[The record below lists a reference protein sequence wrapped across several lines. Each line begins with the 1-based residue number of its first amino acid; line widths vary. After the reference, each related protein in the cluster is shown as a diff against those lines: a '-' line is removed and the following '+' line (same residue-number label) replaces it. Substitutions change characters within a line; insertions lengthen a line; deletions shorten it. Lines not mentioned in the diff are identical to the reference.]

1 MTSESLQKLMPAG
14 GWQTTQQTRI
24 PPLGKQDTGFVKRL
38 LILALARFGGLNA
51 SNLWLMLMHNAR
63 ILRGFLVFAPRLMPY
78 GELPRRDTELVIL
91 RVAWNCRARYEWG
104 QHVDIGLRVGLQPE
118 EIARVALGPDTS
130 GWDSRQLAL
139 LRAADEFHHDRMVS
153 ESTWELLSVFFNQ
166 RLLIELL
173 MLIGFYEGLAGVL
186 NSTGLPLDAAP
197 EQRLAWSRT

>member
-1 MTSESLQKLMPAG
+1 MTSESLQKLIPAG
-14 GWQTTQQTRI
+14 GWRTTQQTRI
-24 PPLGKQDTGFVKRL
+24 PPLGKQDAGFVKRL
-38 LILALARFGGLNA
+38 LILAMARFGGLNA

-63 ILRGFLVFAPRLMPY
+63 LLRGFLVFAPRLMPY

-118 EIARVALGPDTS
+118 EIVRVALGPDTS

-139 LRAADEFHHDRMVS
+139 LRATDEFHHDRMVS
-153 ESTWELLSVFFNQ
+153 ESTWELLAGFLDR
-166 RLLIELL
+166 RLLLELL

-197 EQRLAWSRT
+197 EQRLASSRT